1 LRVSCFGVWLEI
13 CKIHYFYVTSGLPE
27 KTPVKI
33 MWKSKDVYYISDS
46 TGILIS
52 NIGQAVLCQFPEISF
67 QEKRISYVNS
77 VGQAKKVLTK
87 ILKQS
92 GGRKPLIFSTIIDPK
107 IREVLRSST
116 EIEYFDPLESLLE
129 ELENSLEAKALRVP
143 GFSHHMSDVL
153 VNRRVEAIHFCLDHD
168 DGQKP
173 DQYNEAEVI
182 ILGVSRSGK
191 TPVSVYLATQMGI
204 KSANFPL
211 TSEYLNRYRLPPGIT
226 ANIKQTVGLTIT
238 PELLHSIREKR
249 YQGSKYAKLAT
260 CREEIQQANQIYQ
273 KYKIPVI
280 KSSGKSI
287 EEIATQISQELGL
300 TRI

>member
-1 LRVSCFGVWLEI
+1 
-13 CKIHYFYVTSGLPE
+13 
-27 KTPVKI
+27 

-67 QEKRISYVNS
+67 QEERISYVTT
-77 VGQAKKVLTK
+77 VAQAKKVLEK

-107 IREVLRSST
+107 VREVLRSS
-116 EIEYFDPLESLLE
+116 EVEYFDPLESLLE
-129 ELENSLEAKALRVP
+129 GLEKSLEARALRVP
-143 GFSHHMSDVL
+143 GFSHHMSDV
-153 VNRRVEAIHFCLDHD
+153 VMNRRVEAIHFCLDHD

-211 TSEYLNRYRLPPGIT
+211 TTEYLDRYRLPPEIT
-226 ANIKQTVGLTIT
+226 RNIRQTVGLTIT

-249 YQGSKYAKLAT
+249 YPGSSYARLAT
-260 CREEIQQANQIYQ
+260 CREEIQQASQIYM

-280 KSSGKSI
+280 KSTGKSI
-287 EEIATQISQELGL
+287 EEIATQIFQELEL

>member
-1 LRVSCFGVWLEI
+1 
-13 CKIHYFYVTSGLPE
+13 
-27 KTPVKI
+27 
-33 MWKSKDVYYISDS
+33 MWKSKEVYYISDS
-46 TGILIS
+46 TGILVS
-52 NIGQAVLCQFPEISF
+52 NIGRAILCQFPEISF
-67 QEKRISYVNS
+67 QEERIPYVTT
-77 VGQAKKVLTK
+77 VDQAGKVLKK

-92 GGRKPLIFSTIIDPK
+92 AGRRPLIFSTIIDPRV
-107 IREVLRSST
+107 REVLRSSS

-129 ELENSLEAKALRVP
+129 GLENSLEAKALRVP
-143 GFSHHMSDVL
+143 GFSHHISDVL
-153 VNRRVEAIHFCLDHD
+153 MNRRVEAIHFCLDHD

-173 DQYNEAEVI
+173 DQYNDAEVI

-211 TSEYLNRYRLPPGIT
+211 TSEYLDRYRLPSGII
-226 ANIKQTVGLTIT
+226 ANIKRTVGLTIT

-249 YQGSKYAKLAT
+249 YPASSYAKLAT
-260 CREEIQQANQIYQ
+260 CREEIQQAKQIYL

-287 EEIATQISQELGL
+287 EEIATQISQHLEL
-300 TRI
+300 TKI